1 MSAIVQVFGRRD
13 DEPLHVLRWP
23 ASEKRQGT
31 KSRSVTGSGC
41 RGRYGDFAGGL
52 GLLRLERGGRRARV
66 SLKGAGLRRWK
77 CVECTL
83 HDGIDGAT
91 ARQSRGPMR
100 AWALPAASQQE

>member
-1 MSAIVQVFGRRD
+1 MSGSVQVFGRRD

-52 GLLRLERGGRRARV
+52 GLLWLERGGRRARF
-66 SLKGAGLRRWK
+66 SLKGAVSRRWK
-77 CVECTL
+77 RVDWTL
-83 HDGIDGAT
+83 PDGIDGAT
-91 ARQSRGPMR
+91 AGQSRGPMR
-100 AWALPAASQQE
+100 AWAPPAASQQE